1 MPNQLGSLFSIAPSD
16 LKFLR
21 RQVNAANIKIIRYD
35 VNGQPI
41 YGYVDI
47 NNIVHELGL
56 LGTFNPLEASIYVN
70 APIHVQSALDPL
82 GTRTIS
88 GVFNNL
94 NPGRYTWGA
103 TNQPFL
109 NLTKP
114 NYSNYVG
121 QNINNPAFNP
131 GRFGPG
137 TIGFQDYYQTAANG
151 QSVSNGIANSSA
163 LYANP
168 FKTVV
173 DYTPRM
179 ISQTVSSQA
188 ALNRLGIATDID
200 NSLSTSLPFIR
211 SQRSDRNTNQSQSGY
226 SGVFVLFG
234 QYFDHGLDF
243 IEKGGNI
250 GANGK
255 SAKIVI
261 PLSPNDP
268 LYNPA
273 QGVTSMTI
281 SRATVSNPLGAGA
294 DGKFGTADDINPGVD
309 GKYGTADD
317 KMGPVNPIYINHTS
331 PYADLSQAYGSD
343 QQITQLLRQ
352 WVEDPNNPGHYIA
365 GANLLTGNTLAQS
378 WNFVQADGSSA
389 MTRETLP
396 TLKELR
402 VQLLA
407 TGRDDLTWEDIQ
419 NYRVRDDQGRVLD
432 ADPNQA
438 GIQTI
443 FTGQAILLDLNPHFD
458 AARIYQNG
466 TTKDTTGILAGV
478 ELSTSLD
485 PMGLPTTITVNGT
498 AYSFSKYINPTSFAI
513 QSNLSASDGAIANEL
528 LLRSVSD
535 HYVAGDGRLNENFG
549 LTTLHHVFHENHV
562 FQLNSL
568 ESTIL
573 KQQSQDSSKT
583 YSHDWQV
590 AVNAR
595 VGAQLSQ
602 GVSIVNGHYE
612 DTQGNYV
619 TPNGGISWN
628 QDKLFE
634 AARLINQ
641 TEYQHIVFEYAR
653 FVTPDIPKFRTYNPN
668 VNADIALDYAQAAF
682 RYGHSQLRETI
693 DYLDPNGSLTADVQK
708 FALKAA
714 FLNPN
719 AFSQV
724 GPASVALGMA
734 RQVGNETDEFITPA
748 LQQTL
753 LGQAL
758 DLSAINIARGRDLG
772 LATLNDTRKQL
783 HDALVAE
790 RAASPAGGLKGEY
803 FDNKDFTNLKV
814 TRTDAQVNFNWGLGS
829 PDSSIGSDTFSVRW
843 TGQVKAEYTESYTF
857 YTNADDGV
865 RLWVNGQ
872 LLIDNF
878 TDQVATERSS
888 SISLEAGQKYDI
900 KMEYYEN
907 GGYTNAQLSWSSAH
921 QAKQIIPSSQLYS
934 TTSEYPELHGSLKVE
949 DLNPYMSWNDF
960 SSHMIHPESLVNFI
974 AAYSFDGDLSK
985 AQAIAGLDKGTI
997 LEGAA
1002 AAAGFTKL
1010 QATNFLN
1017 GGDQG
1022 FNKIDLWIGGLA
1034 EKHVSG
1040 GILGTTF
1047 NTIFSDQLERLQDG
1061 DRLYYLYRLD
1071 SKFQEARGLLT
1082 QIESEQFKDMI
1093 ERTTGARH
1101 LQGDVFEYVD
1111 NHIELGENAVS
1122 DPKNE
1127 HKYGGLAA
1135 VTQQALGVHST
1146 SGFSTASNGIIV
1158 NVSGQQY
1165 VLDVRPDSGST
1176 LSGSPAKGFNS
1187 DEVIGGTNN
1196 NDYIVTGGG
1205 NNTVYGEAGHDIID
1219 GGDRA
1224 EFLYGGTG
1232 NDVIFG
1238 RGGDDFMDGGTGDD
1252 YLYGDDG
1259 ADQIIGGDGNDVIYG
1274 GNGDD
1279 EVFAGAGNDYIDAGS
1294 GSNRILG
1301 GDGYDTVYE
1310 AGYHLNY
1317 KVSFSDQGKWQIR
1330 DQSGGD
1336 GTDTLIDVEQINFG
1350 SASVYYLVLTGTDGN
1365 DSLSTPAGSYAWSL
1379 MYGGDGN
1386 DTLNG
1391 TIGNDNL
1398 AGGAGNDLINGGDGY
1413 DIAHYDRVYTDY
1425 KFSLANGNLQVKD
1438 QVTWNGDD
1446 GTDTLINVE
1455 KIKLTDGEY
1464 QIVKG
1469 GVGNDSFNGSSD
1481 TVLIDGGAGIDTV
1494 DYSSYTGGVNVNLAT
1509 NTVSY
1514 TSSPRTTLLTA
1525 IEQVTGSQ
1533 GNDVIVGDA
1542 ANNLLSGGAGN
1553 DNFTGGA
1560 GNDLIN
1566 GGADYDNVYESG
1578 IYFNYKVSLD
1588 SNENWQIADQNG
1600 TDGTDTLINVEQIN
1614 FLGGGVYSV
1623 LTGTAGNDAITAGL
1637 YWSLMSGGAGNDNL
1651 TGGAGNDL
1659 LNGGAGNDLLNGG
1672 AGNDFLNGGAGY
1684 DIVSG
1689 YGSHL
1694 DYAYS
1699 LDSSGNWQIADQSGT
1714 DTLIDVEQ
1722 INFSGGGVYSVF
1734 TGTAGN
1740 DYLTTAN
1747 WSLMSGGAGNDNL
1760 MGGVGRD
1767 YLSGAGNGSNGVST
1781 IDTLTGGFSNDIFI
1795 LGLQNQTFYDD
1806 GVNNGSSYGN
1816 ADYAQITDFTLGDK
1830 IQLTGSAANYTLVN
1844 NVNIG
1849 GLNLGLFFLGG
1860 QTGIGLYRNNNGGAT
1875 GSGVYSSPLAGSI
1888 GGNDDLIGLIQGS
1901 AANSTLNLGNSAS
1914 FSYV

>member
-16 LKFLR
+16 VKFLR

-35 VNGQPI
+35 QNGQPI

-47 NNIVHELGL
+47 NNIVRELGL
-56 LGTFNPLEASIYVN
+56 LGTFNPLDSSIYVN
-70 APIHVQSALDPL
+70 APIRVRSVLDPL

-94 NPGRYTWGA
+94 NPGRYTWGS
-103 TNQPFL
+103 TNEPFL
-109 NLTKP
+109 NLTKA
-114 NYSNYVG
+114 NYSNYLG

-137 TIGFQDYYQTAANG
+137 TIGFQDSYQTVANG
-151 QSVSNGIANSSA
+151 LTISNDIANSSA

-179 ISQTVSSQA
+179 ISQTISSQT

-200 NSLSTSLPFIR
+200 NSLGTSLPFIR
-211 SQRSDRNTNQSQSGY
+211 SQRSDRSSNQSKSGY

-234 QYFDHGLDF
+234 QYLDHGLDF

-250 GANGK
+250 GADGK

-294 DGKFGTADDINPGVD
+294 DGKFGTVDDINPGAD

-317 KMGPVNPIYINHTS
+317 KLGPVNPIYLDRTS
-331 PYADLSQAYGSD
+331 PYTDLGQAYGSD

-352 WVEDPNNPGHYIA
+352 WVEDANNPGHYIP

-378 WNFVQADGSSA
+378 WNFVQADGTST
-389 MTRETLP
+389 MTKETLP

-419 NYRVRDDQGRVLD
+419 NYRVRDDQGHVLD

-443 FTGQAILLDLNPHFD
+443 STNQAVLLDMNPHFD
-458 AARIYQNG
+458 AAHIYQNG

-478 ELSTSLD
+478 ELSTTLD
-485 PMGLPTTITVNGT
+485 QTGLPTTITVNGT
-498 AYSFSKYINPTSFAI
+498 AYNFSNYINPNSFSI
-513 QSNLSASDGAIANEL
+513 QPNLSAADQAIANEL
-528 LLRSVSD
+528 LLRSVGD

-568 ESTIL
+568 ESAIL
-573 KQQSQDSSKT
+573 KQQSQDSNKT
-583 YSHDWQV
+583 YAHDWQV
-590 AVNAR
+590 AVNVR
-595 VGAQLSQ
+595 MGAQLSS
-602 GVSIVNGHYE
+602 GVSIVNSHYE
-612 DTQGNYV
+612 DAQGNYV
-619 TPNGGISWN
+619 TTNGAISWN

-634 AARLINQ
+634 AARFINQ

-653 FVTPDIPKFRTYNPN
+653 FVSPDIPKFRTYNPN
-668 VNADIALDYAQAAF
+668 INADITLDYSQAAF
-682 RYGHSQLRETI
+682 RFGHSQLRETI

-724 GPASVALGMA
+724 GPGSVALGMA
-734 RQVGNETDEFITPA
+734 RQVGNETDEFVTPA

-758 DLSAINIARGRDLG
+758 DLAAINIARGRDLG
-772 LATLNDTRKQL
+772 LTTLNDARKQL

-790 RAASPAGGLKGEY
+790 RAASPAGGLKAEY
-803 FDNKDFTNLKV
+803 FDNKDFTNLRL
-814 TRTDAQVNFNWGLGS
+814 TRTDAAVNFNWGSSS
-829 PDSSIGSDTFSVRW
+829 PDASMGSDTFSVRW

-857 YTNADDGV
+857 YTNADDGI

-872 LLIDNF
+872 LLIDNS
-878 TDQVATERSS
+878 TDQLPTKQSG

-900 KMEYYEN
+900 KLEYYDST
-907 GGYTNAQLSWSSAH
+907 GHASAKLSWSSAH
-921 QAKQIIPSSQLYS
+921 QTKQIIPSSQLYS
-934 TTSEYPELHGSLKVE
+934 TTSSYPELHGSLKVE
-949 DLNPYMSWNDF
+949 DLNPYTSWKDF
-960 SSHMIHPESLVNFI
+960 GSHMIHPESLVDFI

-997 LEGAA
+997 LQGTAA
-1002 AAAGFTKL
+1002 AQGFTKV

-1017 GGDQG
+1017 GDDQG

-1034 EKHVSG
+1034 ETHVSG
-1040 GILGTTF
+1040 GVLGTTF
-1047 NTIFSDQLERLQDG
+1047 NTIFADQLERLQDG
-1061 DRLYYLYRLD
+1061 DRLYYLNRLD
-1071 SKFQEARGLLT
+1071 SNFQEAIGLLT

-1111 NHIELGENAVS
+1111 NHIELGETAVS

-1135 VTQQALGVHST
+1135 VKQQGLGVQST
-1146 SGFSTASNGIIV
+1146 KGVSTAKNGTIV
-1158 NVSGQQY
+1158 TFDGRQY

-1176 LSGSPAKGFNS
+1176 PSGSSAKGFNS

-1196 NDYIVTGGG
+1196 NDYIFTGNGD
-1205 NNTVYGEAGHDIID
+1205 NTAYGEAGDDIID

-1232 NDVIFG
+1232 NDTIFG
-1238 RGGDDFMDGGTGDD
+1238 RSGDDFIDGGTGND
-1252 YLYGDDG
+1252 YLSGDDG

-1279 EVFAGAGNDYIDAGS
+1279 QVFAGAGNDYIDAGT

-1330 DQSGGD
+1330 DQSRSD

-1350 SASVYYLVLTGTDGN
+1350 GGGVYSVVTGTDGN
-1365 DSLSTPAGSYAWSL
+1365 DNLTTTNWAL

-1386 DTLNG
+1386 DTLIG
-1391 TIGNDNL
+1391 SGGNDNL
-1398 AGGAGNDLINGGDGY
+1398 AGGAGNDLLNGGDGY
-1413 DIAHYDRVYTDY
+1413 DTAHYDRLYTDY
-1425 KFSLANGNLQVKD
+1425 KFSVANGNLQVTD
-1438 QVTWNGDD
+1438 QLTWNGDD
-1446 GTDTLINVE
+1446 GTDTLINIE

-1469 GVGNDSFNGSSD
+1469 GVGNDNFTGSSD
-1481 TVLIDGGAGIDTV
+1481 TVFINGGAGIDTV
-1494 DYSSYTGGVNVNLAT
+1494 DYSPYTGGVNVNLAT
-1509 NTVSY
+1509 GTVSY
-1514 TSSPRTTLLTA
+1514 TSSTRTTLLTA

-1533 GNDVIVGDA
+1533 GNDILVGNA

-1553 DNFTGGA
+1553 D
-1560 GNDLIN
+1560 
-1566 GGADYDNVYESG
+1566 
-1578 IYFNYKVSLD
+1578 
-1588 SNENWQIADQNG
+1588 
-1600 TDGTDTLINVEQIN
+1600 
-1614 FLGGGVYSV
+1614 
-1623 LTGTAGNDAITAGL
+1623 
-1637 YWSLMSGGAGNDNL
+1637 
-1651 TGGAGNDL
+1651 
-1659 LNGGAGNDLLNGG
+1659 
-1672 AGNDFLNGGAGY
+1672 
-1684 DIVSG
+1684 
-1689 YGSHL
+1689 
-1694 DYAYS
+1694 
-1699 LDSSGNWQIADQSGT
+1699 
-1714 DTLIDVEQ
+1714 
-1722 INFSGGGVYSVF
+1722 
-1734 TGTAGN
+1734 
-1740 DYLTTAN
+1740 YLT
-1747 WSLMSGGAGNDNL
+1747 
-1760 MGGVGRD
+1760 
-1767 YLSGAGNGSNGVST
+1767 GAGNGSNGVGT
-1781 IDTLTGGFSNDIFI
+1781 IDTLTGGLGNDTFI
-1795 LGLQNQTFYDD
+1795 LGVQGQTFYDD
-1806 GVNNGSSYGN
+1806 GVNNGSFYGN
-1816 ADYAQITDFTLGDK
+1816 TDYAQITDFKLGDK

-1844 NVNIG
+1844 NVKVGTI
-1849 GLNLGLFFLGG
+1849 GG
-1860 QTGIGLYRNNNGGAT
+1860 QTGIGLYRNNSGGAT
-1875 GSGVYSSPLAGSI
+1875 DSRVYSSSSTGSI
-1888 GGNDDLIGLIQGS
+1888 GGNDDLIALIQGS
-1901 AANSTLNLGNSAS
+1901 AANSTLNLTNSSS